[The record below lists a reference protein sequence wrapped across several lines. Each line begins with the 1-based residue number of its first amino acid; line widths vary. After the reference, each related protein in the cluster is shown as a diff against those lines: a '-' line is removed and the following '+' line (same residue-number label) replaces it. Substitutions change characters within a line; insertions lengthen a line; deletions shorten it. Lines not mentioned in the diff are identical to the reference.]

1 MSDQRKNPVVR
12 KQNRKNMLLAALLG
26 QIGVLT
32 LVIVLTAAFG
42 GLALDARLGTKP
54 WFTIGLLIGSIPV
67 SILIMVW
74 IARKTVAK
82 IKAVDSEE
90 MLEEESIGKS

>member
-1 MSDQRKNPVVR
+1 MKNSVMN
-12 KQNRKNMLLAALLG
+12 KQNKKNMLLATLLG

-32 LVIVLTAAFG
+32 LVIVLAAAFG

-54 WFTIGLLIGSIPV
+54 WFTVGLLLGSIPI
-67 SILIMVW
+67 SILLMVW

-82 IKAVDSEE
+82 IRAADSDNV
-90 MLEEESIGKS
+90 EEESIGKS

>member
-1 MSDQRKNPVVR
+1 MSDQMKNSVMN
-12 KQNRKNMLLAALLG
+12 KQNKKNMLLATLLG

-32 LVIVLTAAFG
+32 LVIVLAAAFG

-54 WFTIGLLIGSIPV
+54 WFTVGLLLGSIPI
-67 SILIMVW
+67 SILLMVW

-82 IKAVDSEE
+82 IRAADSDNV
-90 MLEEESIGKS
+90 EEESIGKS